1 MSILLDRINR
11 KLSLKLSLRI
21 LMFLVV
27 VFTLSLGVL
36 FIYSRQMVKR
46 QALERAEMELDNTTQ
61 HLNELMNEVETAT
74 RTVVWHLSE
83 SRLTPDSLLNYVRL
97 VAKEN
102 PDFDGCSVALQP
114 YYFPDRRYFSVY
126 AYNLSDTTV
135 AKIEAPY
142 NYLIKPWYKNSAK
155 QQKPSWVEAYLE
167 DVYGNETQNYS
178 DMVVSYCMPLFD
190 KQQLVGVVSTDL
202 SVPWL
207 SQVISK
213 YKPYI
218 NSYSIML
225 GPEGQYF
232 VHPDSTKLMHR
243 TIFSDVD
250 SEKQQDMIALG
261 HEMLAGHKGMMK
273 VKVNGKSCIVFYQ
286 SLSKAPWSIALICY
300 ESDLFAGYNKLLY
313 ILIPVLAFGLMLIL
327 MFCMNVISFMIDPLN
342 ALTHKLSYITNGH
355 FDEPIVFSSRKD
367 VIGSL
372 QNNFAEMQQALSR
385 HISSLHD
392 TNEQAELMNRE
403 LLEASEQERKEEEK
417 KNAFLQDLMHQIRT
431 PLNIING
438 FTQVLRDDYS
448 SIPEEE
454 ISEILDTMQSN
465 AVHISRMMSMLV
477 VASNAGKDVKV
488 NTSERVNIKE
498 LVDHIAYVYT
508 TRPPHTLELTT
519 EIEVTDER
527 TVKTNREYL
536 TKAINELLFN
546 AKKFTTEGHIKLS
559 VTTDGLKI
567 LFVVEDT
574 GPGISEE
581 IRANLFSTFE
591 KGDMFSE
598 GLGLG
603 LPVCRQLVRLIGGEL
618 KLDESYTDGSR
629 FIIVIPDEEAWVD
642 LNN

>member
-1 MSILLDRINR
+1 
-11 KLSLKLSLRI
+11 
-21 LMFLVV
+21 
-27 VFTLSLGVL
+27 
-36 FIYSRQMVKR
+36 
-46 QALERAEMELDNTTQ
+46 
-61 HLNELMNEVETAT
+61 
-74 RTVVWHLSE
+74 
-83 SRLTPDSLLNYVRL
+83 
-97 VAKEN
+97 
-102 PDFDGCSVALQP
+102 
-114 YYFPDRRYFSVY
+114 
-126 AYNLSDTTV
+126 
-135 AKIEAPY
+135 
-142 NYLIKPWYKNSAK
+142 
-155 QQKPSWVEAYLE
+155 
-167 DVYGNETQNYS
+167 
-178 DMVVSYCMPLFD
+178 
-190 KQQLVGVVSTDL
+190 
-202 SVPWL
+202 
-207 SQVISK
+207 
-213 YKPYI
+213 
-218 NSYSIML
+218 
-225 GPEGQYF
+225 
-232 VHPDSTKLMHR
+232 MHR

-273 VKVNGKSCIVFYQ
+273 VKVNGEPYIVLYQ
-286 SLSKAPWSIALICY
+286 SLTKAPWSMGLVCR
-300 ESDLFAGYNKLLY
+300 ESDLLGGYNKLLY

-417 KNAFLQDLMHQIRT
+417 KNVFLQDLMHQIRT

-465 AVHISRMMSMLV
+465 AVHISRMVSMLV

-488 NTSERVNIKE
+488 NTSERVNIKD
-498 LVDHIAYVYT
+498 LVDHVSYVYA

-536 TKAINELLFN
+536 TKAINELLF
-546 AKKFTTEGHIKLS
+546 KKSKCSSLGGNRYVFVLNK
-559 VTTDGLKI
+559 VTK
-567 LFVVEDT
+567 
-574 GPGISEE
+574 
-581 IRANLFSTFE
+581 
-591 KGDMFSE
+591 M
-598 GLGLG
+598 
-603 LPVCRQLVRLIGGEL
+603 
-618 KLDESYTDGSR
+618 
-629 FIIVIPDEEAWVD
+629 
-642 LNN
+642 